1 MAGRL
6 DRLQEWLARVDF
18 LSTQVII
25 IHDKRDEDTS
35 NELIS
40 ITTGINA
47 SGLILKEGIF
57 GTAAGARNFAL
68 SSCEGEWICFWDSD
82 DQPNYEL
89 VSSGLDSS
97 YDVII
102 GEFSIET
109 PNGLI
114 SKVLHGTDDENS
126 LTRVSFNPGL
136 WRMAFRARAIKDI
149 TFPEIA
155 MGEDQ
160 CFLAQLDWSSLKTK
174 FSYGVFYNYF
184 SGWENQS
191 TGRKKSR
198 LPLIESLRYLR
209 QLLKTGKGKEEF
221 TRNIAARQFLTLIKS
236 REFKAQRLAIIEL
249 IKLLCLNFGFLNQM
263 KSFRSLASYLLRSA
277 LR

>member
-1 MAGRL
+1 
-6 DRLQEWLARVDF
+6 
-18 LSTQVII
+18 
-25 IHDKRDEDTS
+25 
-35 NELIS
+35 
-40 ITTGINA
+40 
-47 SGLILKEGIF
+47 
-57 GTAAGARNFAL
+57 
-68 SSCEGEWICFWDSD
+68 
-82 DQPNYEL
+82 
-89 VSSGLDSS
+89 
-97 YDVII
+97 
-102 GEFSIET
+102 
-109 PNGLI
+109 
-114 SKVLHGTDDENS
+114 
-126 LTRVSFNPGL
+126 
-136 WRMAFRARAIKDI
+136 MAFRAKAIKDI

-198 LPLIESLRYLR
+198 LPLIESLRYLG

-221 TRNIAARQFLTLIKS
+221 TRNMAARQFLTLIKS

-277 LR
+277 L